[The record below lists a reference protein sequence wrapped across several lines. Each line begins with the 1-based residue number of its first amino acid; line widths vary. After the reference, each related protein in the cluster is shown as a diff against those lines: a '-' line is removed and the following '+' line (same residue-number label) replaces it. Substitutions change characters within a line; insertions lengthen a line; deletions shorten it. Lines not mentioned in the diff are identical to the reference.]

1 MLLREHK
8 GQGSEKM
15 KNQDFKAL
23 TNNVDIHY
31 SFSYRYEPRRV
42 QHGS

>member
-1 MLLREHK
+1 MLLHGHK
-8 GQGSEKM
+8 GQGSGKM

-23 TNNVDIHY
+23 TNNVNIHY
-31 SFSYRYEPRRV
+31 SFSYRYTSWRV